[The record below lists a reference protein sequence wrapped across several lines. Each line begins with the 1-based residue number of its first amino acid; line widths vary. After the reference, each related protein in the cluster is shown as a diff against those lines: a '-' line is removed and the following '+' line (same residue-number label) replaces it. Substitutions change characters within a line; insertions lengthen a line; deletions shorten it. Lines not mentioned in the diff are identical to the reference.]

1 MDSRSGVRGRVVA
14 VLGPTN
20 TGKTHLAVERM
31 LGHASG
37 VIGLPLRLLA
47 REVYE
52 RAVAQ
57 RGKRAVALVTG
68 EEKIVPDEP
77 KYWVCTT
84 ESMPMGRP
92 VEFVAVDEVQL
103 AADPERGHVFTERL
117 LHARGRQET
126 MFLGAETIRPVLRR
140 LVPEAVFETRP
151 RFSTLRYTG
160 HRKLSRIGPRS
171 AVVAF
176 SAEDVYALA
185 ELIRRQ
191 RGGAAVVLGALSPR
205 TRNAQV
211 AMFERGDVDFLVA
224 TDAIGMGLNLNL
236 DHIAFAALRKFDG
249 FHPRNLL
256 AAEIAQIAGRA
267 GRHMSDGT
275 FGTTTG
281 CPELEA
287 ETVERLENHRFEP
300 VRAAYWRNRDI
311 ALGSAAALL
320 ASLEAPP
327 PDPWRRL
334 LMRPRRAIDQ
344 AAFAALAEDR
354 RPQGRGAVGL
364 LWDVCQIPD
373 YRKTL
378 TESHTRL
385 LGRIYDFLA
394 SPGEEL
400 PTDWLADHIVRL
412 DRADGDIDALAARIA
427 YVRTWTYV
435 CHHADWVRDA
445 AHWQQRTREVED
457 RLSDALHDRLT
468 QRFVD
473 RRSAALTRG
482 LGGARALDSNVAQDG
497 EVEVEGHAIG
507 YLRGFRFV
515 ADAAGAGPEMRL
527 LRAAAQRALGH
538 EIRARSGALVGE
550 ADPAFALDDGNV
562 LWRGE
567 IVARLAAGSAPRAP
581 RILLL
586 ADDGLEG
593 NVRRRIERRLENW
606 LAAYLRRAL
615 APLLALEAPG
625 LTGAARGIAYQLVEG
640 LGAVPRAEVRDLAE
654 ALSPGERRALSR
666 RGVRLGAVTV
676 FVPAMLKRG
685 RPALGGLL
693 WALGRGAS
701 PSAPPPGAV
710 SVAADPDLP
719 VGYYGA
725 SGYRLFGSRAVRVDQ
740 VERLWLAIRRLA
752 RTGPVSPA
760 PELQRIA
767 GCKGDAFAE
776 VLLGLGFAA
785 VETSGGTAFAP
796 VRERRTDGPRPRTGK
811 ARVHEPSPFAALA
824 RHPAR
829 RR

>member
-1 MDSRSGVRGRVVA
+1 MDARSGVRGQVAA

-37 VIGLPLRLLA
+37 IIGLPLRLLA

-57 RGKRAVALVTG
+57 RGKHAVALVTG
-68 EEKIVPDEP
+68 EEKIVPAEP
-77 KYWVCTT
+77 RYWVCTT
-84 ESMPMGRP
+84 ESMPLGLP
-92 VEFVAVDEVQL
+92 VEFVAVDEIQL
-103 AADPERGHVFTERL
+103 MADPERGHVFTDRV

-126 MFLGAETIRPVLRR
+126 MFLGAETIRPVLRK
-140 LVPEAVFETRP
+140 LVPEAVFESRP
-151 RFSTLRYTG
+151 RFSALHHAG

-185 ELIRRQ
+185 ELVRRH

-211 AMFERGDVDFLVA
+211 AMFEAGEVDFLVA

-236 DHIAFAALRKFDG
+236 QHVAFAALRKFDG
-249 FHPRNLL
+249 FRPRNLSP
-256 AAEIAQIAGRA
+256 AEIAQVAGRA
-267 GRHMSDGT
+267 GRHLSDGT

-281 CPELEA
+281 CPEIDA
-287 ETVERLENHRFEP
+287 ETVERLETHKFEP
-300 VRAAYWRNRDI
+300 VRAAYWRNSDI
-311 ALGSAAALL
+311 EMGSADALL

-327 PDPWRRL
+327 PELWRRL
-334 LMRPRRAIDQ
+334 LVRPRRATDQ

-354 RPQGRGAVGL
+354 RPQGRAAVGL

-373 YRKTL
+373 YRKTM

-394 SPGEEL
+394 APGAVL
-400 PTDWLADHIVRL
+400 PTDWMADHIARL
-412 DRADGDIDALAARIA
+412 DRTDGDIDALAARIA

-435 CHHADWVRDA
+435 SHHADWVRGAD
-445 AHWQQRTREVED
+445 HWQQRTREVED
-457 RLSDALHDRLT
+457 RLSDALHERLT

-482 LGGARALDSNVAQDG
+482 LGGARALDGVVAQDG

-515 ADAAGAGPEMRL
+515 ADAAGAGTELRL
-527 LRAAAQRALGH
+527 LRTAAQHALRR
-538 EIRARSGALVGE
+538 EIRVRAAALVGE
-550 ADPAFALDDGNV
+550 PDAAFTLDGADV
-562 LWRGE
+562 HWRGE
-567 IVARLAAGSAPRAP
+567 VVARLAAGPTPRTP

-586 ADDGLEG
+586 ADDLLEG

-606 LAAYLRRAL
+606 LAMYLRRAL

-625 LTGAARGIAYQLVEG
+625 LTGTARGIAYQLAEG
-640 LGAVPRAEVRDLAE
+640 MGAVPRANLRDLAE
-654 ALSPGERRALSR
+654 ALTTADRRALGR
-666 RGVRLGAVTV
+666 RGVRLGAVTI
-676 FVPAMLKRG
+676 FLPAMLKRG

-693 WALGRGAS
+693 WALGRGARLGTGL
-701 PSAPPPGAV
+701 PPGAV

-719 VGYYGA
+719 VGFYGA

-752 RTGPVSPA
+752 RTGPVPAA
-760 PELQRIA
+760 PELERIA
-767 GCKGDAFAE
+767 GCKGAAFAE

-785 VETSGGTAFAP
+785 VRTPEGTAFAP
-796 VRERRTDGPRPRTGK
+796 VRARSRAQKPSPDG
-811 ARVHEPSPFAALA
+811 RVREHSPFAALA